1 MNTKQRRLSHQEKNE
16 LFKMFET
23 GDYTGTKLS
32 EIFNVTPNAVCSLLK
47 RNGYKSKSPSELKR
61 KYPIQEDFFDKIDTE
76 EKAYVLGLLYAD
88 GYNNTD
94 RNSVSLGLKET
105 DKEVLDK
112 ITALIQPTKPLQYIN
127 MSSQRNK
134 EGFENS
140 QNQCRLMINNKHISQ
155 RLVELGCVKAK
166 THTLTFPTEEQ
177 VPSCLIRH
185 FVRGYFDG
193 DGSVSGD
200 KQKQFCFVGTMDFLL
215 PLQQILIKE
224 LNFSKTKLDR
234 RHKDR
239 DNNIRSLRYCGVNQ
253 CITFR
258 DWLYKDAT
266 IYLERK
272 KKIFDSCTSFERV
285 ERKCSVDGCDK
296 KHFGNGYC
304 KNHYYEFCGGKEKR
318 IERFKET
325 GK

>member
-1 MNTKQRRLSHQEKNE
+1 MKEKQRRLSHQERVE
-16 LFKMFET
+16 LFRLFET
-23 GDYTGTKLS
+23 GNYTGKQLS
-32 EIFNVTPNAVCSLLK
+32 GIFSISDVAINGLLR
-47 RNGYKSKSPSELKR
+47 RNGYQAKSQSELQR
-61 KYPIQEDFFDKIDTE
+61 KYQIQEIFFDDINTK
-76 EKAYVLGLLYAD
+76 EKAYILGLLYAD
-88 GYNNTD
+88 GWNQTE
-94 RNSVSLGLKET
+94 RNLVAISLKES
-105 DKEVLDK
+105 DKDILEK
-112 ITALIQPTKPLQYIN
+112 ITELIQPDKPLRYYTTAN
-127 MSSQRNK
+127 SREK

-155 RLVELGCVKAK
+155 RLVELGCGKAK

-272 KKIFDSCTSFERV
+272 KKIFDSYTSFERV

-318 IERFKET
+318 RERFKET

>member
-1 MNTKQRRLSHQEKNE
+1 MKIKQRRLNHQEKSD
-16 LFKMFET
+16 LFMMYET
-23 GDYTGTKLS
+23 GNYTAVELS
-32 EIFNVTPNAVCSLLK
+32 QLFPITNVAISALLK
-47 RNGYKSKSPSELKR
+47 RNGYQAKSQSELQR
-61 KYPIQEDFFDKIDTE
+61 KYPIQEIFFDDINTE
-76 EKAYVLGLLYAD
+76 EKAYILGLLYAD
-88 GYNNTD
+88 GWNQTE
-94 RNSVSLGLKET
+94 RNSVSLSLKEA
-105 DKEVLDK
+105 DKEILDK
-112 ITALIQPTKPLQYIN
+112 VTSLIQPTKPLKYIN
-127 MSSQRNK
+127 TSNQRKNL
-134 EGFENS
+134 GFENS
-140 QNQCRLMINNKHISQ
+140 QNQYRLIIANKHISQ
-155 RLVELGCVKAK
+155 RLVELGCGKAK
-166 THTLTFPTEEQ
+166 THNLTFPTEEQ
-177 VPSCLIRH
+177 VPSHLIRH

-200 KQKQFCFVGTMDFLL
+200 KQKQFCFVGTIDFLL
-215 PLQQILIKE
+215 PLQQILVKE

-234 RHKDR
+234 RYKDIN
-239 DNNIRSLRYCGVNQ
+239 NNIRSLRYCGVNQ

-272 KKIFDSCTSFERV
+272 KNIFDSYISFERV
-285 ERKCSVDGCDK
+285 QRKCSVDGCDK

>member
-1 MNTKQRRLSHQEKNE
+1 MKQKQRRLSHQEKNE
-16 LFKMFET
+16 LFRMFET
-23 GDYTGTKLS
+23 GNYSGNQLTNYFPIS
-32 EIFNVTPNAVCSLLK
+32 QVAINNLLR
-47 RNGYKSKSPSELKR
+47 RNGYDAKSASELKR

-76 EKAYVLGLLYAD
+76 EKAYILGLLYAD
-88 GYNNTD
+88 GWNQTE
-94 RNSVSLGLKET
+94 RNLVAISLKES
-105 DKEVLDK
+105 DKDILEK
-112 ITALIQPTKPLQYIN
+112 ITELIQPDKPLRYYTTAN
-127 MSSQRNK
+127 SRKK

-140 QNQCRLMINNKHISQ
+140 QNQWRLMINNKHISQ
-155 RLVELGCVKAK
+155 RLVELGCGKAK
-166 THTLTFPTEEQ
+166 THNLTFPTAEQ
-177 VPSCLIRH
+177 VPSHLIRH

-200 KQKQFCFVGTMDFLL
+200 KQKQFCFVGTIDFLL
-215 PLQQILIKE
+215 PLQQILMKE
-224 LNFSKTKLDR
+224 LGFSETKLDQ
-234 RHKDR
+234 RHKDI

-272 KKIFDSCTSFERV
+272 KNIFDSYISFERV
-285 ERKCSVDGCDK
+285 QRKCSVDGCDK

>member
-1 MNTKQRRLSHQEKNE
+1 MKQKQRRLSHQEKNE
-16 LFKMFET
+16 LFRMFET
-23 GDYTGTKLS
+23 GNYSGNQLTNYFPIS
-32 EIFNVTPNAVCSLLK
+32 QVAINNLLR
-47 RNGYKSKSPSELKR
+47 RNGYDAKSASELKR

-76 EKAYVLGLLYAD
+76 EKAYILGLLYAD

-94 RNSVSLGLKET
+94 RNSVNLGLKES
-105 DKEVLDK
+105 DKEILDK
-112 ITALIQPTKPLQYIN
+112 ITNLIQPTKPVQYVDTSASRKNI
-127 MSSQRNK
+127 
-134 EGFENS
+134 GFENS
-140 QNQCRLMINNKHISQ
+140 QNEYRLVIANKHISE
-155 RLVELGCVKAK
+155 RLVELGCGKAK
-166 THTLTFPTEEQ
+166 THNLIFPTEEQ
-177 VPSCLIRH
+177 VPSHLIRH

-200 KQKQFCFVGTMDFLL
+200 KQKQFCFVGTIDFLL
-215 PLQQILIKE
+215 PLQQILVKE

-234 RHKDR
+234 RHKDI

-272 KKIFDSCTSFERV
+272 KNIFDSYISFERV
-285 ERKCSVDGCDK
+285 QRKCSVDGCDK

-304 KNHYYEFCGGKEKR
+304 KNHYYEFCGGREKR
-318 IERFKET
+318 RKKFKET

>member
-1 MNTKQRRLSHQEKNE
+1 MKQRRLSHREKTE
-16 LFKMFET
+16 LFAKYET
-23 GDYTGTKLS
+23 GKFTAADLAKEYPISSTAING
-32 EIFNVTPNAVCSLLK
+32 LL
-47 RNGYKSKSPSELKR
+47 RRHGYKAKSQSELQR
-61 KYPIQEDFFDKIDTE
+61 KYNIDETFFDVIDTE
-76 EKAYVLGLLYAD
+76 EKAYFLGFLYAD

-94 RNSVSLGLKET
+94 RNSVNLSLKED
-105 DKEVLDK
+105 DKEILE
-112 ITALIQPTKPLQYIN
+112 ILNNLLQPNKPLQYVEIKDTN
-127 MSSQRNK
+127 SS
-134 EGFENS
+134 
-140 QNQCRLMINNKHISQ
+140 NQYRLVIANKHISQ
-155 RLVELGCVKAK
+155 KLVELGCVKAK

-272 KKIFDSCTSFERV
+272 KKIFDSYTSFERV

-318 IERFKET
+318 RERFKET

>member
-94 RNSVSLGLKET
+94 RNSVNLTLKES
-105 DKEVLDK
+105 DKEILNK
-112 ITALIQPTKPLQYIN
+112 ITAIIQPTKPLGLYKGNRLQ
-127 MSSQRNK
+127 K
-134 EGFENS
+134 GFENS
-140 QNQCRLMINNKHISQ
+140 QNAVSLIIANKHISQ
-155 RLVELGCVKAK
+155 RLVELGCGKAK
-166 THTLTFPTEEQ
+166 THNLTFPTEEQ

-185 FVRGYFDG
+185 FIRGYFDG
-193 DGSVSGD
+193 DGSVSGN
-200 KQKQFCFVGTMDFLL
+200 KQKQFGFVGTIDFLL
-215 PLQQILIKE
+215 PLQQILMKE
-224 LNFSKTKLDR
+224 LSFSETKLDQ

-239 DNNIRSLRYCGVNQ
+239 EDSIRALRYCGINQ
-253 CITFR
+253 CIKFR

-272 KKIFDSCTSFERV
+272 YDIFYSYVNKK
-285 ERKCSVDGCDK
+285 
-296 KHFGNGYC
+296 
-304 KNHYYEFCGGKEKR
+304 
-318 IERFKET
+318 
-325 GK
+325 

>member
-1 MNTKQRRLSHQEKNE
+1 MKEKQRRLSHQERVE
-16 LFKMFET
+16 LFRLFET
-23 GDYTGTKLS
+23 GNYTGKQLS
-32 EIFNVTPNAVCSLLK
+32 GIFSISDVAINGLLR
-47 RNGYKSKSPSELKR
+47 RNGYQAKSQSELQR
-61 KYPIQEDFFDKIDTE
+61 KYPIQEIFFDDINTE
-76 EKAYVLGLLYAD
+76 EKAYILGLLYAD
-88 GYNNTD
+88 GWNQTE
-94 RNSVSLGLKET
+94 RNSVSLSLKEA
-105 DKEVLDK
+105 DKEILDK
-112 ITALIQPTKPLQYIN
+112 VTSLIQPTKPLKYIN
-127 MSSQRNK
+127 TSNQRKNL
-134 EGFENS
+134 GFENS
-140 QNQCRLMINNKHISQ
+140 QNQYRLIIANKHISQ
-155 RLVELGCVKAK
+155 RLVELGCGKAK
-166 THTLTFPTEEQ
+166 THNLTFPTEEQ
-177 VPSCLIRH
+177 VPSHLIRH

-200 KQKQFCFVGTMDFLL
+200 KQKQFCFVGTIDFLL
-215 PLQQILIKE
+215 PLQQILVKE

-234 RHKDR
+234 RHKDI

-272 KKIFDSCTSFERV
+272 KNIFDSYISFERV
-285 ERKCSVDGCDK
+285 QRKCSVDGCDK